1 MGRRTDIVERR
12 SLPKHLISPS
22 TLPLLYNLPYLSAAQ
37 RTLQFTIGT
46 TIPPIVDV
54 IAV

>member
-1 MGRRTDIVERR
+1 MGRTDIVERR
-12 SLPKHLISPS
+12 SVPKHLISPS
-22 TLPLLYNLPYLSAAQ
+22 TLPLLFIFPYLSASQ

-46 TIPPIVDV
+46 TIPSIVDV